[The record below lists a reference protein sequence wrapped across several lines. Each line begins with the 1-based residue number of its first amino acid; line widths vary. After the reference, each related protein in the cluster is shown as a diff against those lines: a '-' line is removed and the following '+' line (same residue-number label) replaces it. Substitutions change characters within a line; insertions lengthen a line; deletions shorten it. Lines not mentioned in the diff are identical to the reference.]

1 MRLHNILHK
10 AAIAL
15 LLPLGGVGGGL
26 LCSCTDWN
34 DHFEDSG
41 AAGSNTTLW
50 EEIQSRPELS
60 DFAKVLEN
68 TKVFR
73 QHKKTAASYAEVL
86 DGGQSFTVIAPVNGS
101 FNCDSLLELV
111 KTNAGDSAVEHY
123 FIKNHITRTPRSAVD
138 SSFRML
144 NNKKANMTS
153 DNIWGVSFKDK
164 NIRSKNGILHVTKSE
179 LPYNKTVYET
189 LTLNKDYSLVG
200 NAVRK
205 YNEDIFNE
213 GASIQIGII
222 EGVPV
227 YADSVIYER
236 NKLMEAVGLL
246 NAEDSTYFVAIPSN
260 KGWEKAWNKA
270 AEYFN
275 FSPKLEKNDSIQ
287 HYWVSRALLDDAIFS
302 KTVQASM
309 KDSVISKHYN
319 KEHPEYHVFYKPF
332 APEGIFGKSTDEYA
346 CSNGTLFTYNE
357 WPFTPKETYF
367 RTIELE
373 AEYTWYIINEE
384 KVAGR
389 NIRSLNADS
398 ISRGSFLE
406 ITQKSSDNWSLTYK
420 IDNTL
425 SGKYD
430 VCVVV
435 QPKTVDDPTNTK
447 TKPTRFK
454 ATINYLDEN
463 GEEKSFACGTFNAS
477 KNRTDTV
484 VIAKDFYFPVCNYQ
498 QNNDKVSIKLESDVK
513 QTQANTYDRRMYL
526 DCFILKPKE

>member
-1 MRLHNILHK
+1 MSS
-10 AAIAL
+10 
-15 LLPLGGVGGGL
+15 
-26 LCSCTDWN
+26 CSDWS
-34 DHFEDSG
+34 DHYEDSG

-50 EEIQSRPELS
+50 EEISSRPELS

-73 QHKKTAASYAEVL
+73 QHKKTAASYADVI

-101 FNCDSLLELV
+101 FKCDSLLQLV

-144 NNKKANMTS
+144 NNKKASMTS
-153 DNIWGVSFKDK
+153 TDIWGVPFKET
-164 NIRSKNGILHVTKSE
+164 NIRSKNGILHVTSTE
-179 LPYNKTVYET
+179 LPYNKTIYET
-189 LTLNKDYSLVG
+189 LALNKEYSHAG
-200 NAVRK
+200 KAVKK
-205 YNEDIFNE
+205 YNEDVFNE
-213 GASIQIGII
+213 NASVQVGLV

-246 NAEDSTYFVAIPSN
+246 NAEDSTYFVAIPTDD
-260 KGWEKAWNKA
+260 GWDKAWDKA
-270 AEYFN
+270 VEYFN

-302 KTVQASM
+302 KTVQASIQ
-309 KDSVISKHYN
+309 DSVISKHYN

-332 APEGIFGKSTDEYA
+332 EADGIFGKATGRYS
-346 CSNGTLFTYNE
+346 CSNGNLYLYKE

-373 AEYTWYIINEE
+373 AENTWYIISEE
-384 KVAGR
+384 KVAAR
-389 NIRSLNADS
+389 NIRSMNADS

-406 ITQKSSDNWSLTYK
+406 ITQKNNDNWSLTYK

-435 QPKTVDDPTNTK
+435 QPKTLDDPTSTK

-454 ATINYLDEN
+454 ATINYIDSD
-463 GEEKSFACGTFNAS
+463 GEAKSFDCGTFDAS

-498 QNNDKVSIKLESDVK
+498 QNNDKISIKLESNVTNK
-513 QTQANTYDRRMYL
+513 QANTYDRRMYL